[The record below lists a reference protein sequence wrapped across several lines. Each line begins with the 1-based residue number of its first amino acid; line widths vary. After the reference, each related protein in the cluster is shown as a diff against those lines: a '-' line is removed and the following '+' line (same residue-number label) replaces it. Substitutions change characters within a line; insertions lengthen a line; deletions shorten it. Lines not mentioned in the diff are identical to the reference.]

1 MSELKG
7 KEQVDDGDRSWLEL
21 LNSVEAPTS
30 SESEKLQKLTQM
42 ILPKFVARLVTEME
56 NKMMVEK
63 ESLKSCHEA
72 GVEEGKQ
79 DYLIG
84 KQKKRKSSDGRKKK
98 QKTNNINNHR
108 KRQDLEK
115 FMELG
120 LEPPPDMPQ
129 VFKDCIKDLGGS
141 EIKLIIQKFLQ
152 VTNLRSQQNRLSM
165 SLKQIRSTFLHED
178 EEGMLNAK
186 RQMAVTFIEPC
197 LSVSTVNL
205 AKWNIGS
212 SLSYIINGDYSK
224 VLKNN
229 RDSLKPNAVVQ
240 IWSFRVQPNSQ
251 LGFALIKVIDGEDGH
266 VID

>member
-1 MSELKG
+1 MKLELK
-7 KEQVDDGDRSWLEL
+7 KERL
-21 LNSVEAPTS
+21 LDQQAKETKDERQQKEEA
-30 SESEKLQKLTQM
+30 EDK
-42 ILPKFVARLVTEME
+42 
-56 NKMMVEK
+56 
-63 ESLKSCHEA
+63 H
-72 GVEEGKQ
+72 
-79 DYLIG
+79 
-84 KQKKRKSSDGRKKK
+84 
-98 QKTNNINNHR
+98 INNQR
-108 KRQDLEK
+108 NRQDLEK

-129 VFKDCIKDLGGS
+129 AFKDCIKDLGGS

-152 VTNLRSQQNRLSM
+152 VTDLRSQQNRLSI

-178 EEGMLNAK
+178 EERMLNAK
-186 RQMAVTFIEPC
+186 RQMAVTFVEPC

-205 AKWNIGS
+205 AKWKIGS

-240 IWSFRVQPNSQ
+240 IWSFRVQPNSL
-251 LGFALIKVIDGEDGH
+251 LGFALIKVIDGEDGY

>member
-1 MSELKG
+1 MSKLKG
-7 KEQVDDGDRSWLEL
+7 KEKVDDGDRSWLEL
-21 LNSVEAPTS
+21 LNSVEASTS
-30 SESEKLQKLTQM
+30 SEGEKLQKLTQM

-63 ESLKSCHEA
+63 EGLKSCHEA
-72 GVEEGKQ
+72 GVEEGK
-79 DYLIG
+79 DYLIS
-84 KQKKRKSSDGRKKK
+84 KQKKLKTSDSRKKK
-98 QKTNNINNHR
+98 QKTNNINNQR
-108 KRQDLEK
+108 NRQDLEK

-129 VFKDCIKDLGGS
+129 AFKDCIKDLGGS

-152 VTNLRSQQNRLSM
+152 VTDLRSQQNRLSM

-178 EEGMLNAK
+178 EERMLNAK
-186 RQMAVTFIEPC
+186 RQMAVTFVEPC

-205 AKWNIGS
+205 VKWKIGS

-240 IWSFRVQPNSQ
+240 IWSFRVQPNSL
-251 LGFALIKVIDGEDGH
+251 LGFALIKVIDGEDGY